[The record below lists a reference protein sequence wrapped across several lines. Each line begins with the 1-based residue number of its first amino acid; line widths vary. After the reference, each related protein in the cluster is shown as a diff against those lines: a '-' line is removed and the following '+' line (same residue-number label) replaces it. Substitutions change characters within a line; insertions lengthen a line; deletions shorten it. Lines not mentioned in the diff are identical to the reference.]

1 MTTINLKD
9 FYAWYT
15 HDEYIEVSDE
25 VAAELKADKLYEAAY
40 QRRTTRNKAQYSLD
54 CDDGIEYSACL
65 HEPTPQELLDRMEL
79 FVHLWNALNSLPEVQ
94 GVRVEAHLILGKSYR
109 QIAREQGVDKSAV
122 RHSVKSGKA
131 AMRKYLK
138 KFQFRLQ
145 VVLDIKEKLLEQ
157 KLLELSKVQRGL
169 QEAIQKQKT
178 LESYQLEINQ
188 ALLKVFQS
196 GNDLDLVEV
205 QRYKDFINKL
215 LVDISS
221 QKVVVQNITK
231 LLEIKRKEVNDVLKE
246 KKVLEKPKE
255 NQQKKY
261 YQEFEQYQRSELD
274 DIATSRYMRA

>member
-1 MTTINLKD
+1 M
-9 FYAWYT
+9 
-15 HDEYIEVSDE
+15 
-25 VAAELKADKLYEAAY
+25 
-40 QRRTTRNKAQYSLD
+40 
-54 CDDGIEYSACL
+54 
-65 HEPTPQELLDRMEL
+65 
-79 FVHLWNALNSLPEVQ
+79 
-94 GVRVEAHLILGKSYR
+94 
-109 QIAREQGVDKSAV
+109 
-122 RHSVKSGKA
+122 
-131 AMRKYLK
+131 K

-246 KKVLEKPKE
+246 KKVLEKLKE

-261 YQEFEQYQRSELD
+261 YQEFDRYQRSELD
-274 DIATSRYMRA
+274 DLATSRYMRA

>member
-1 MTTINLKD
+1 M
-9 FYAWYT
+9 
-15 HDEYIEVSDE
+15 
-25 VAAELKADKLYEAAY
+25 
-40 QRRTTRNKAQYSLD
+40 
-54 CDDGIEYSACL
+54 
-65 HEPTPQELLDRMEL
+65 
-79 FVHLWNALNSLPEVQ
+79 
-94 GVRVEAHLILGKSYR
+94 
-109 QIAREQGVDKSAV
+109 
-122 RHSVKSGKA
+122 
-131 AMRKYLK
+131 K

-169 QEAIQKQKT
+169 QEAVQKQKT

-221 QKVVVQNITK
+221 QKVIVQNITK

-246 KKVLEKPKE
+246 KKVLEKLKE

-274 DIATSRYMRA
+274 DISTSRYMRA

>member
-1 MTTINLKD
+1 M
-9 FYAWYT
+9 
-15 HDEYIEVSDE
+15 
-25 VAAELKADKLYEAAY
+25 
-40 QRRTTRNKAQYSLD
+40 
-54 CDDGIEYSACL
+54 
-65 HEPTPQELLDRMEL
+65 
-79 FVHLWNALNSLPEVQ
+79 
-94 GVRVEAHLILGKSYR
+94 
-109 QIAREQGVDKSAV
+109 
-122 RHSVKSGKA
+122 
-131 AMRKYLK
+131 K